1 MGLEVQLTFRP
12 LDTVQE
18 VEVHILF
25 AITTG
30 LILTA
35 NLYLIIKMCR
45 KKRNSVYTS
54 ITP

>member
-18 VEVHILF
+18 VEVHVLF

-35 NLYLIIKMCR
+35 NLYLIVKMCR
-45 KKRNSVYTS
+45 RKRNSVYNAV
-54 ITP
+54 